1 MESKVFKHLEGYE
14 SISLPTT
21 QINGSRYYTTPEGKN
36 YPSVTTVT
44 GLLSRVGI
52 KKWRDWVGEEQA
64 NKISGQA
71 MARGSRY
78 HKLQE
83 DFLNNELTEKRLKEI
98 TPLDLMMFNQTK
110 EITSRLG
117 DIYMLEGAM
126 YSDELEMAGRVDC
139 IAEFAGKVSVIDF
152 KTSTKHKLP
161 SRIKGYFMQET
172 AYAKM
177 FEEQHNTPI
186 EQIVTI
192 ISVEETGKSQLFIED
207 PNHWVT
213 PLKKLR
219 AQYRKEYGV

>member
-14 SISLPTT
+14 SISLPVTE
-21 QINGSRYYTTPEGKN
+21 INGSRYYTTPEGKN

-64 NKISGQA
+64 NKISRQA
-71 MARGSRY
+71 MGRGSRY

-83 DFLNNELTEKRLKEI
+83 DFLNNELTEERLKEI

-117 DIYMLEGAM
+117 NIYMLEGSM
-126 YSDELEMAGRVDC
+126 YSDEIEMAGRVDC

-152 KTSTKHKLP
+152 KTSTKRKVP
-161 SRIKGYFMQET
+161 SKIKGYFMQET

-177 FEEQHNTPI
+177 FEEQHNIPI

-207 PNHWVT
+207 PNHWVA

>member
-14 SISLPTT
+14 SISLPVTE
-21 QINGSRYYTTPEGKN
+21 INGSRYYTTPEGKN

-64 NKISGQA
+64 NKISRQA
-71 MARGSRY
+71 MGRGSRY

-117 DIYMLEGAM
+117 NIYMLEGSM
-126 YSDELEMAGRVDC
+126 YSDEIEMAGRVDC

-161 SRIKGYFMQET
+161 SKIKGYFMQET

-177 FEEQHNTPI
+177 FEEQHNIPI

-207 PNHWVT
+207 PNHWVA